1 MKGTKFFGLR
11 IALVACVLALLLA
24 VEAGVSVALTA
35 KPEPGVKYC
44 ITFEKAAKKAAKD
57 AIKAR
62 FGNVI
67 REELKLVDVVS
78 VVLPSESQAGEL
90 AKIPGVK
97 RVVPDEIIIDFAGKP
112 SGEELPWGVDR
123 IDADMVWDTNTGAGI
138 KVAVLDTGI
147 EKTHPDLMANIKGGT
162 NTVGSEPPENYDDI
176 HGHGTRIAGVIA
188 AVDNDVGVIGI
199 GPEIELY
206 AVRFRETLYMIP
218 QLGSTIDLCEGMEWC
233 ILGPDGQ
240 PGTGDEMQVINMSF
254 SMWSVWYDDEGN
266 PQKGE
271 PLHDLTFY
279 TLVQQAYAADIVQV
293 AAVTNDSEWVD
304 ELHDPDNPPA
314 DLSLYRFPASYPQVI
329 GASAT
334 GLRTGGNPNQRGDYF
349 TSFSNYGP
357 VVDLAAPG
365 ISIKTTDIGGV
376 YTTGGGGTSYAAP
389 HVVGA
394 AALVLKQ
401 FGSQSPDW
409 VRERLMLTAEWLDNL
424 TADEQGAGLVDAEMA
439 VQPIDNTPPAVVT
452 DLTTGNPT
460 SNSIDLSWTAPGDDG
475 DIDTASEY
483 DIRYSNVA
491 ITTEIEWEAA
501 IQCTDEPPP
510 SPAGT
515 GESFTVTG
523 LSPNTTYYF
532 ALKTADEV
540 PNWSG
545 ISNSPSGTTQE
556 GTVQTMHVFDID
568 MSLKE
573 AGPNVNAVATVTIVD
588 ASDALVSGAT
598 VYGYWSDATT
608 DTDSGTTDA
617 SGQVSLD
624 SDKLRNPAPGT
635 TFTFTVD
642 NVVKAGWT
650 YNPSANVETSDF
662 IIVPSAAPAA
672 AYTNS
677 LGNVFPC
684 PANPETWIPFTLS
697 QTENVVIKIYN
708 ATGRLVRTLNLG
720 QKSAGAYASKEKAV
734 YWDGR
739 NTTGEKVSSGIYFY
753 LMEAGSFRDAK
764 KMLIIR

>member
-1 MKGTKFFGLR
+1 MKGTKFFGIR
-11 IALVACVLALLLA
+11 IALAACVLALLLA
-24 VEAGVSVALTA
+24 VEAGVSIALTA
-35 KPEPGVKYC
+35 KPEPGAKYC
-44 ITFEKAAKKAAKD
+44 VTFEKAAKKAAKD

-67 REELKLVDVVS
+67 REELKLVDVAS

-123 IDADMVWDTNTGAGI
+123 IDADKVWGTNTGTGI
-138 KVAVLDTGI
+138 KVAILDTGI
-147 EKTHPDLMANIKGGT
+147 DLDHPDLAANIKGGI
-162 NTVGSEPPENYDDI
+162 NTVGDEPPGNYDDI
-176 HGHGTRIAGVIA
+176 HRHGTMIGGIIA
-188 AVDNDVGVIGI
+188 AVDNTEGVIGI
-199 GPEIELY
+199 GPEIWLY
-206 AVRFRETLYMIP
+206 GVRFRETLVMNP
-218 QLGSTIDLCEGMEWC
+218 DVGSLTDLCEGMQWC
-233 ILGPDGQ
+233 IQNG
-240 PGTGDEMQVINMSF
+240 MQVINMSF
-254 SMWSVWYDDEGN
+254 SVWSVKYVNDE
-266 PQKGE
+266 PQRDK
-271 PLHDLTFY
+271 PLHDLAFY
-279 TLVQQAYAADIVQV
+279 SLIQQAYNAGIVQV
-293 AAVTNDSEWVD
+293 AAVTNDGEWVD
-304 ELHDPDNPPA
+304 VYTGQVDT
-314 DLSLYRFPASYPQVI
+314 SFCRFPASYSEVI

-334 GLRTGGNPNQRGDYF
+334 GMRTGGNPNQRGDYF
-349 TSFSNYGP
+349 ASWSNRGP

-365 ISIKTTDIGGV
+365 DLIKSTTIGGG
-376 YTTGGGGTSYAAP
+376 YATGGGTSYAAP
-389 HVVGA
+389 HVVGV
-394 AALVLKQ
+394 AALILGQ
-401 FGSQSPDW
+401 FGPQSPDW

-439 VQPIDNTPPAVVT
+439 VQPIDTTPPAAVA
-452 DLTTGNPT
+452 DLTTSNPT
-460 SNSIDLSWTAPGDDG
+460 PNSIDLSWTAPGDDS

-483 DIRYSNVA
+483 DIRYSDSG
-491 ITTEIEWEAA
+491 IIDTETKWEAA
-501 IQCTDEPPP
+501 TQCTGEPPP

-515 GESFTVTG
+515 GEDFTVTG
-523 LSPNTTYYF
+523 LSPNTTYWF
-532 ALKTADEV
+532 ALKTADEA

-556 GTVQTMHVFDID
+556 GTVQTMHVSAID

-573 AGPNVNAVATVTIVD
+573 TGPNVNAIATVTIVD

-598 VYGYWSDATT
+598 VYGHWSEATN
-608 DTDSGTTDA
+608 DTDSGMTDA
-617 SGQVSLD
+617 SGEVSLN
-624 SDKLRNPAPGT
+624 SDKLKNPAPGT

-642 NVVKAGWT
+642 DVVKAGWT
-650 YNPSANVETSDF
+650 YDPSANVETSDS
-662 IIVPSAAPAA
+662 ITVPSAAPAA

-697 QTENVVIKIYN
+697 QTENVVIKIHN
-708 ATGRLVRTLNLG
+708 ATGQLVRILNLG
-720 QKSAGAYASKEKAV
+720 QKAAGAYVSKEKAV

-753 LMEAGSFRDAK
+753 LMEAGSFRAVK